1 MDNHSFRNP
10 SIQLNE
16 DYGFHDF
23 NNEGNLGQYIDL
35 IRGQNAEPITN
46 FNQTTYDTAAAELLF
61 YGGLVDNNNQFCTS
75 TSTTTTPQGTNLF
88 DFNSLNT
95 SDPEYILNGL
105 PMVGEDVG
113 FEMEDDE
120 YDEDD
125 SSVTTNNGLPQ
136 GSTKADRSKT
146 LVSERRRRGRMK
158 EKLYAL
164 RSLVPNITKMDTASI
179 VGDAVEYVRDLQMEA
194 RNLKAEIAGLRSSL
208 KGGEGSPQD
217 LGDNLKKAQ
226 AGEKNQPSCKKIVQ
240 MDVFQEEERGYYVR
254 LACNNGEGVVVAL
267 HKALES
273 LTRFDVQRSNFAVAS
288 ERSVMT
294 FKVNVKEGGEEMN
307 MSTLKIWVT
316 GALLNQ
322 GFEFKT
328 PVAS

>member
-1 MDNHSFRNP
+1 MDNDGFRNP
-10 SIQLNE
+10 ATQLND

-23 NNEGNLGQYIDL
+23 NNEGNLGQFIDL
-35 IRGQNAEPITN
+35 IRGQNTEPITN
-46 FNQTTYDTAAAELLF
+46 FNPAYDAAAAELLF
-61 YGGLVDNNNQFCTS
+61 YGGLVENQFCTS
-75 TSTTTTPQGTNLF
+75 STTTTTPPQGNMF
-88 DFNSLNT
+88 DFNSINT

-105 PMVGEDVG
+105 PLLGGEDVG

-125 SSVTTNNGLPQ
+125 SSATTNNGLSQ
-136 GSTKADRSKT
+136 GSKADRSKT

-179 VGDAVEYVRDLQMEA
+179 VGDAVEYVRCLQTEA

-208 KGGEGSPQD
+208 KCGEGTPQD
-217 LGDNLKKAQ
+217 LGDNPKKAQ
-226 AGEKNQPSCKKIVQ
+226 AGEKKNPSSKKIVQ

-273 LTRFDVQRSNFAVAS
+273 LTRFDVQRSNFSVAS

-294 FKVNVKEGGEEMN
+294 FKLNVKDRGEEMN